1 MGTKTFEYFSKAPYS
16 TEELNVLASGKWN
29 FAIGEPRTLTYGWLT
44 STTYRWTWGDEK
56 TTEFNDLQKQFVRNQ
71 LAFLTSVLNIN
82 FVETNDQ
89 ADLRFGVT
97 TQTKENTSAYG
108 YQAVTTDVGGGY
120 HRDVMMVADPL
131 DPNRLIFDPTVI
143 GNGVNGLVH
152 EIGHAMGIKHV
163 TEGNTVV
170 SDSLLQKWYTGTN
183 TAIYSGSRNTFGIN
197 DLEYYWAT
205 YGKSL
210 KPYQTEDNTYT
221 PISGRYDLIYD
232 TAGSDSIVIKGLT
245 TSYSPDRVDP
255 ITKKLEVYHY
265 TREINLNP
273 STFSTIFRAN
283 DLYILENTFI
293 EKVFDSSE
301 SSLIKGNQL
310 SNYIDAGLGSD
321 TVFGGDGDDTIIGG
335 PSSNIPTREIVLVKL
350 NDKFNGDVY
359 GDAYLK
365 TTKAIALPSNS
376 IKIEL
381 IVGLNE
387 LPTKWDATL
396 IGYSS
401 GGEWDDRQFN
411 VYIGNDYLR
420 MWVAGDLYV
429 SKIFTPTLLQGSD
442 AKRLTF
448 SWDSFSG
455 SIGIYIN
462 GELID
467 SGIVAKGKSLSAGN
481 FWIASSWSQIFKGNI
496 GDIAIWSKAIATYDE
511 KSSLLSDY
519 SSLLID
525 PDLKFLWSPANLNYS
540 DLKNSQFVN
549 LKDTNTNL
557 SLVNVSVN
565 NTFST
570 SKINTSSLFSEDLD
584 YIDGG
589 SGNDIIY
596 GGNSSDIILGGMG
609 NDGIDG
615 GPGNDQ
621 ITGGGGNDNIDGG
634 LGLDIAKFSGSLG
647 NNSNKNYS
655 IQKIN
660 ESTWTVSYTG
670 PVIAIY
676 PPPITEGIDQITNV
690 ERLQFTDKNVALDL
704 TGNAGI
710 TVKVIGA
717 VLGKSEVQ
725 STKYVGLGLSYLDKG
740 MSYSDL
746 GALALTAVGATTND
760 AVVSTLW
767 KNVIG
772 TDATTAIKA
781 PYIKMLTD
789 GMKVGDL
796 VVLAADTSF
805 NTTNINL
812 VGLTQTGIEY
822 LPVV

>member
-16 TEELNVLASGKWN
+16 TEELNVLASGRWN
-29 FAIGEPRTLTYGWLT
+29 FATGEPRTLTYGWLT
-44 STTYRWTWGDEK
+44 STTSRRTWGDEK
-56 TTEFNDLQKQFVRNQ
+56 TTEFNDSQKLFVRKQ
-71 LAFLTSVLNIN
+71 LALLTSVLNIN

-89 ADLRFGVT
+89 ADLRFGIT
-97 TQTKENTSAYG
+97 TQTKENKSAYG
-108 YQAVTTDVGGGY
+108 YQSVTTDIGGGY

-131 DPNRLIFDPTVI
+131 DPNRLIFDPAVI

-163 TEGNTVV
+163 TEGHTVV
-170 SDSLLQKWYTGTN
+170 SDLLLQKWYTGTN

-197 DLEYYWAT
+197 DLEFYWAA

-255 ITKKLEVYHY
+255 VTKKLEVYHY

-301 SSLIKGNQL
+301 SSLIRGNQI

-335 PSSNIPTREIVLVKL
+335 PSSNIPSREMVLVKL
-350 NDKFNGDVY
+350 NDKFNGDFY
-359 GDAYLK
+359 GDSYLK

-381 IVGLNE
+381 VVGLNE

-411 VYIGNDYLR
+411 VYIGHDYLR

-467 SGIVAKGKSLSAGN
+467 SGIVAKGKSLTAGN

-496 GDIAIWSKAIATYDE
+496 GDIAIWSKAITTYDE
-511 KSSLLSDY
+511 KSSLLSNY

-525 PDLKFLWSPANLNYS
+525 PDLKFLWSPENLNFS

-549 LKDTNTNL
+549 LKDSNTNL
-557 SLVNVSVN
+557 SLINVSAN
-565 NTFST
+565 NTFIT
-570 SKINTSSLFSEDLD
+570 SKINTTSLFSEDLD

-589 SGNDIIY
+589 
-596 GGNSSDIILGGMG
+596 
-609 NDGIDG
+609 
-615 GPGNDQ
+615 PGSDQ
-621 ITGGGGNDNIDGG
+621 ITGGGGND
-634 LGLDIAKFSGSLG
+634 
-647 NNSNKNYS
+647 
-655 IQKIN
+655 KIN
-660 ESTWTVSYTG
+660 GDT
-670 PVIAIY
+670 
-676 PPPITEGIDQITNV
+676 GIDTAIFTGTAKSYKVSIGTSSVVVTSDLTTDGTDTLTNV
-690 ERLQFTDKNVALDL
+690 ERLKFSDKFVAIDL
-704 TGNAGI
+704 NGNAG
-710 TVKVIGA
+710 TTAKVIGA
-717 VLGKSEVQ
+717 VLGKTQVQ
-725 STKYVGLGLSYLDKG
+725 NPTFVGLGLSYLDKG

-812 VGLTQTGIEY
+812 VGLAQTGIEY
-822 LPVV
+822 LPVI

>member
-1 MGTKTFEYFSKAPYS
+1 MSSKAFEYFSKPPFA
-16 TEELNVLASGKWN
+16 TEELNVLASGKWIFSN
-29 FAIGEPRTLTYGWLT
+29 NEPRILTYGWLT
-44 STTYRWTWGDEK
+44 ATTSRWTWGEEK
-56 TTEFNDLQKQFVRNQ
+56 TTEFHDFQKLFVRNQ

-89 ADLRFGVT
+89 ADLRFGIT
-97 TQTKENTSAYG
+97 TETKENKSAYG
-108 YQAVTTDVGGGY
+108 YQSVTTDVGGGY
-120 HRDVMMVADPL
+120 HRDVLMVADAL
-131 DPNRLIFDPTVI
+131 DPNRLNFDPSI
-143 GNGVNGLVH
+143 SENGVNGLVH
-152 EIGHAMGIKHV
+152 EIDHALGIKHV
-163 TEGNTVV
+163 TEGHTVV
-170 SDSLLQKWYTGTN
+170 SDVLLQKWYTGTN
-183 TAIYSGSRNTFGIN
+183 TAIYSGTRNTFGIN

-232 TAGSDSIVIKGLT
+232 TAGNDSIVIKGLT

-255 ITKKLEVYHY
+255 LTKKIEVYHFA
-265 TREINLNP
+265 REINLNP
-273 STFSTIFRAN
+273 STYSTVYRAN
-283 DLYILENTFI
+283 DLYILENTFV
-293 EKVFDSSE
+293 ERVFDSSE
-301 SSLIKGNQL
+301 SSLIKGNQI

-335 PSSNIPTREIVLVKL
+335 PSSNIPPREMVLVKL
-350 NDKFNGDVY
+350 NDNFIGNVY
-359 GDAYLK
+359 GDSYLK

-376 IKIEL
+376 ITIEL
-381 IVGLNE
+381 VVGLNE
-387 LPTKWDATL
+387 LPTDWNATL

-429 SKIFTPTLLQGSD
+429 SKIFTPTFLQGSD

-448 SWDSFSG
+448 SWDSLSG
-455 SIGIYIN
+455 AIRIYIN

-467 SGIVAKGKSLSAGN
+467 SGIVAKGKSLTTGN

-496 GDIAIWSKAIATYDE
+496 GDIAIWSKAIAAYDE
-511 KSSLLSDY
+511 KSSLLSNY

-525 PDLKFLWSPANLNYS
+525 PDLKFLWSPDNLTTS
-540 DLKNSQFVN
+540 DLKNPQFVN
-549 LKDTNTNL
+549 LKDSNTNL
-557 SLVNVSVN
+557 NLVNVSVN

-570 SKINTSSLFSEDLD
+570 SKINTSSLFFEDLD

-589 SGNDIIY
+589 TGNDLIY
-596 GGNSSDIILGGMG
+596 GGKG
-609 NDGIDG
+609 NDNING
-615 GPGNDQ
+615 GPNNDQ
-621 ITGGGGNDNIDGG
+621 ITGGDGNDVINGGTGIDTAIFTGTY
-634 LGLDIAKFSGSLG
+634 
-647 NNSNKNYS
+647 KNYKVS
-655 IQKIN
+655 VGSASVVVSGDP
-660 ESTWTVSYTG
+660 STDGTDNLTNIERLKFFDKS
-670 PVIAIY
+670 IAI
-676 PPPITEGIDQITNV
+676 
-690 ERLQFTDKNVALDL
+690 DL
-704 TGNAGI
+704 SGNAGI

-725 STKYVGLGLSYLDKG
+725 SIKYVGLGLSFLDKG

-746 GALALTAVGATTND
+746 GALALSAVGATTND

-772 TDATTAIKA
+772 TDATAEIKA

-812 VGLTQTGIEY
+812 VGLAPTGIEY
-822 LPVV
+822 LPVS